1 MMAIV
6 WEVVI
11 ECPGTKGLDIVE
23 RPKPDIDVGQ
33 LVERASKHPIGVL
46 RLPKGE

>member
-1 MMAIV
+1 MMATV

-11 ECPGTKGLDIVE
+11 ECPGTIGLDIVE

-33 LVERASKHPIGVL
+33 VVKCARKHPIGVL
-46 RLPKGE
+46 WLPKGE